1 VGRGGEWTESYR
13 RRDPVA
19 VGISARSKRINM
31 PAAVNSS
38 PSATVILPSAD
49 VSPKVQMIIVNEGGH
64 FMYREHPEQFNHDV
78 IGCAPVPFFVFRFP
92 FQALNWRLT

>member
-13 RRDPVA
+13 RRYPVA
-19 VGISARSKRINM
+19 VGISARSKRINI

-64 FMYREHPEQFNHDV
+64 FMYREHPEQFNHDA
-78 IGCAPVPFFVFRFP
+78 IGFVDFWAHQTTGARP
-92 FQALNWRLT
+92 KTISSK